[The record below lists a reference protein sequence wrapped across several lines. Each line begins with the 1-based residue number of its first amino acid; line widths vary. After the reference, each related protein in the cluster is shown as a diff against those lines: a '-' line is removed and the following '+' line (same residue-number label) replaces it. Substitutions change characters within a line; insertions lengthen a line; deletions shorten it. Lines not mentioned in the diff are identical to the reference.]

1 MRLFWI
7 SASIVF
13 LLDRIT
19 KYLLLKSD
27 YEKIEILPVLNII
40 KVWNKGIAF
49 GLFSKSGI
57 TGSIILIL
65 VTIIILGVAYIW
77 AKKVYYK
84 EKRDKITLFSLGMLF
99 GGGLG
104 NLTDRILFG
113 KVFDFI
119 DLHIKSL
126 HWPAFNVGDI
136 VITFSLF
143 LLIYKNLKL

>member
-19 KYLLLKSD
+19 KYLLLKFN
-27 YEKIEILPVLNII
+27 YEKIVILPVLNII

-49 GLFSKSGI
+49 GLFSKGGNI
-57 TGSIILIL
+57 ANLILIL
-65 VTIIILGVAYIW
+65 ITIIVLGVSYIW
-77 AKKVYYK
+77 AKKIYSK
-84 EKRDKITLFSLGMLF
+84 EKKDKITLFSLGMLF

-119 DLHIKSL
+119 DLHIKSF
-126 HWPAFNVGDI
+126 HWATFNVADI
-136 VITFSLF
+136 SITFSLF
-143 LLIYKNLKL
+143 LLIYKNLNH